1 MRLLMRE
8 RVTVLAMLLALTLT
22 PTVSGQGSA
31 SGEQKKLAQ
40 TGMKFL
46 SVSVDARAAA
56 LGDAVTAGT
65 FSSSASIFYNPAALA
80 FQSRFFDSSFGYV
93 GWIAD
98 INYNQASLSVRPKDG
113 RWGVFGFSLLFV
125 DYGSLQGTIRSNND
139 QGFVDTPLV
148 SPDAFGIGF
157 GYAKSVTDR
166 FSVGGVVKYV
176 KQDLGNTVDNLADD
190 GSMVMSENSKSVA
203 AFDFGILYKTGF
215 ESLTFAFAAR
225 NFAKEIVYEE
235 ESFQLPLTLKIGV
248 AMDLTDL
255 MAVGVSDMHGF
266 TLSVD
271 AEHPRDFPEQLKIGG
286 EYQFMETLALRA
298 GYVFPTDEQGINLGV
313 GIRRF
318 GIRADYAYTNF
329 GIFSSVHRVSL
340 SLGI

>member
-1 MRLLMRE
+1 M
-8 RVTVLAMLLALTLT
+8 LALAL
-22 PTVSGQGSA
+22 PVTVSGQGST

-46 SVSVDARAAA
+46 SVSLDARAAA
-56 LGDAVTAGT
+56 LGDAVTAT
-65 FSSSASIFYNPAALA
+65 AMSSSASIFYNPAALA
-80 FQSRFFDSSFGYV
+80 YQGRFFDASFGHV

-98 INYNQASLSVRPKDG
+98 IDYNQASMAVRPMGG
-113 RWGVFGFSLLFV
+113 RMGVFAVSLMFV
-125 DYGSLQGTIRSNND
+125 DYGSIQGTIRFDND
-139 QGFVDTPLV
+139 QGFLDTPAT
-148 SPDAFGIGF
+148 SPDAFAVGF
-157 GYAKSVTDR
+157 GYAKSLTDR

-176 KQDLGNTVDNLADD
+176 KQDLGSSVDNLADD
-190 GSMVMSENSKSVA
+190 GSLVTTDNSKSVA
-203 AFDFGILYKTGF
+203 AFDFGILYNTGF
-215 ESLTFAFAAR
+215 ESLTFAFSAR
-225 NFAKEIVYEE
+225 NFAKEIEYEE
-235 ESFQLPLTLKIGV
+235 ESFKLPLTLKIGV

-255 MAVGVSDMHGF
+255 MAADMSDSHDF

-286 EYQFMETLALRA
+286 EYMFMDTIALRA

-318 GIRADYAYTNF
+318 GISADYGYTNF
-329 GIFSSVHRVSL
+329 GIFSTVHRVSL